1 MANVGRFGLSKIW
14 PAIKTTLSTAM
25 VSPGAAFW
33 ILVLFLGFWMFTDT
47 HSKRYRIIAGS
58 LHGLS
63 HLLAT
68 FFIGW
73 TAAYISVSLL
83 HPWLGN
89 WMRFSFK
96 SPGQLTFSL
105 IFMLAFGWLIGS
117 LIMGTYLFISLNLFG
132 RHSNEAFSSLSIPDW
147 KNFLRIRITSNG
159 DLTIY
164 PIGIPRVPRVWRKR
178 AHDEPGSDF
187 VPDDVDLR
195 SPELIEP
202 PINIK
207 RAPAEAGAPIP
218 VEAAPCP

>member
-1 MANVGRFGLSKIW
+1 MLSARFERAL
-14 PAIKTTLSTAM
+14 AF
-25 VSPGAAFW
+25 AARQHTGQ
-33 ILVLFLGFWMFTDT
+33 VRHNTGTP
-47 HSKRYRIIAGS
+47 YV
-58 LHGLS
+58 S

-96 SPGQLTFSL
+96 SPGQLMFSL

-117 LIMGTYLFISLNLFG
+117 LIMGAYLFISLNFFG
-132 RHSNEAFSSLSIPDW
+132 HHSNEAFSSLSIPDW

-164 PIGIPRVPRVWRKR
+164 PIGIPKVPRVWRKR

-187 VPDDVDLR
+187 IPDDVDLG
-195 SPELIEP
+195 SPRLIEP

-207 RAPAEAGAPIP
+207 RGPDGVGAPIP
-218 VEAAPCP
+218 VDAAPCP